1 MAPWEEIL
9 NSPFFITLSWTHL
22 HCYLLHE
29 RAGSFTS
36 FISKHFSRHDSMPG
50 SRDSEMRDECEP
62 ALLGKGMEYWKIGMG
77 PAGSWAKRASTE
89 DGEKGWIKESGRH
102 LAGMA
107 QWIEHRPAN
116 QRVTGQFP
124 VRAHAWVAGQGPSKG
139 CARGN
144 HTLMFLSLSFSL
156 SSHLSKINQSIKS
169 KKKKNLE
176 DRIQRTWQ
184 LPGRRRGGY
193 WRLHRTCRALA

>member
-1 MAPWEEIL
+1 M
-9 NSPFFITLSWTHL
+9 
-22 HCYLLHE
+22 
-29 RAGSFTS
+29 
-36 FISKHFSRHDSMPG
+36 
-50 SRDSEMRDECEP
+50 
-62 ALLGKGMEYWKIGMG
+62 
-77 PAGSWAKRASTE
+77 
-89 DGEKGWIKESGRH
+89 KESGRH

-156 SSHLSKINQSIKS
+156 SSPLSKINQSIKS
-169 KKKKNLE
+169 KKKKE
-176 DRIQRTWQ
+176 
-184 LPGRRRGGY
+184 PGRQNPKD
-193 WRLHRTCRALA
+193 LATTWKEEGRVLKTAQDLQSSGLGFLADACAISPSQK